1 MFTKTISQKNRKIL
15 IWIVAAMTV
24 VSGCKSRQKH
34 FVPESEPV
42 VREYFSIAEIDTSI
56 IVPAAGFDTVF
67 QWLTDTVVIVDTVT
81 NIKFKLVRLPG
92 DSIYIKPECPPDTV
106 TVTKYRSERVTERET
121 ERVYGILDGKGKQI
135 LIVLLVGI
143 AALFAAGYL
152 ANALKR

>member
-15 IWIVAAMTV
+15 IWIVAATTV

-42 VREYFSIAEIDTSI
+42 VREYFSISEIDTSI

-67 QWLTDTVVIVDTVT
+67 QWLTDTITVVDTVT
-81 NIKFKLVRLPG
+81 NIKFQLVRLPG

-135 LIVLLVGI
+135 LVVLLVGI

-152 ANALKR
+152 VLS

>member
-1 MFTKTISQKNRKIL
+1 MSTKTISQKSRKIL
-15 IWIVAAMTV
+15 IWIVAATTV

-67 QWLTDTVVIVDTVT
+67 QWLTDTITVVDTVT
-81 NIKFKLVRLPG
+81 NIKFQLVRLPG
-92 DSIYIKPECPPDTV
+92 DSIWIKPECPPDTV

-121 ERVYGILDGKGKQI
+121 QRVYGLLDGKGKHV

-143 AALFAAGYL
+143 AALFAAGYF
-152 ANALKR
+152 ANSLKR

>member
-1 MFTKTISQKNRKIL
+1 LRKSRKIL
-15 IWIVAAMTV
+15 LWIVAATTV

-34 FVPESEPV
+34 YVPESEPV
-42 VREYFSIAEIDTSI
+42 VREYFSISEIDTSI

-67 QWLTDTVVIVDTVT
+67 QWLTDTVVIVDTLT
-81 NIKFKLVRLPG
+81 NIKFQLVRLPG
-92 DSIYIKPECPPDTV
+92 DSILIKPECPPDTV